1 MISVKYMHPR
11 PSSIV
16 AALYTA
22 RDLNVDV
29 AILHG
34 PSGCSFKH
42 ARLLEEDGMRVLTT
56 SLADNEFIFGGQK
69 PLEDVL
75 RYAEDHFKPR
85 RMAVVGTCVSMIIGE
100 DLQSAIDGAGV
111 TTPTIAVDIHAGYL
125 ENIAGVLSTLE
136 SAEKAGWISPEEM
149 LRQRFLMEKANE
161 VERVRGAASK
171 SYIEASRGD
180 LKHTAGQA
188 LLNYARSGA
197 KGVAIMNAKKETA
210 YMFADELL
218 ALHEVCP
225 DADIT
230 YIVNL
235 ERRGLPK
242 TRADAQRIADELAK
256 RGLEPELV
264 GALDEY
270 GANGEILGKHLRE
283 LAPSFALIVG
293 VPHAIPPE
301 YTNGIECFSITNGPR
316 QVSPLR
322 EIGHSHVMVEIDLHP
337 KTLGVREIV
346 ESEFGAVLR
355 SLP

>member
-1 MISVKYMHPR
+1 MKYMHPR

-22 RDLNVDV
+22 RDLKVDV

-75 RYAEDHFKPR
+75 RYAEDHFSPK
-85 RMAVVGTCVSMIIGE
+85 RMAVIGTCVAMIIGE

-111 TTPTIAVDIHAGYL
+111 TTPTIAVDIHAGYV

-136 SAEKAGWISPEEM
+136 AAEQAGWISHDE
-149 LRQRFLMEKANE
+149 LTRQRFLMEKANE
-161 VERVRGAASK
+161 VERLRGAASQ
-171 SYIEASRGD
+171 SYIEPSRGD
-180 LKHTAGQA
+180 LKHRAAQRLLA
-188 LLNYARSGA
+188 LAQSG
-197 KGVAIMNAKKETA
+197 KCGVAILNAKKETA
-210 YMFADELL
+210 YMFSDELI
-218 ALHEVCP
+218 ALHDACP

-230 YIVNL
+230 YIANL
-235 ERRGLPK
+235 EMRGLPK
-242 TRADAQRIADELAK
+242 TRADAQIIAEEMAA
-256 RGLEPELV
+256 RGIKPELV

-270 GANGEILGKHLRE
+270 GANGDALGKRLQE
-283 LAPSFALIVG
+283 LAPAFALITG
-293 VPHAIPPE
+293 VPHAIPME

-316 QVSPLR
+316 QVEPLHAL
-322 EIGHSHVMVEIDLHP
+322 GHEHVMVEIDLHP
-337 KTLGVREIV
+337 KTLGVRNIV

-355 SLP
+355 SLV

>member
-1 MISVKYMHPR
+1 MISMKYMHPR

-29 AILHG
+29 SILHG

-75 RYAEDHFKPR
+75 RYAEDKFHPR

-111 TTPTIAVDIHAGYL
+111 TTPTIAVDIHAGFL
-125 ENIAGVLSTLE
+125 ENIAGVIATLE
-136 SAEKAGWISPEEM
+136 AAEQAGWITEEE
-149 LRQRFLMEKANE
+149 LVRQRYMMQKANE
-161 VERVRGAASK
+161 VERIRGAASRP
-171 SYIEASRGD
+171 YIEASRGD
-180 LKHTAGQA
+180 LKHVAAQA
-188 LLNYARSGA
+188 LLRLARAGA
-197 KGVAIMNAKKETA
+197 KGVAILNAKKETA
-210 YMFADELL
+210 YMFADALI
-218 ALHEVCP
+218 ALHDVCP
-225 DADIT
+225 DANIT
-230 YIVNL
+230 YIANL
-235 ERRGLPK
+235 EQRGLPK
-242 TRADAQRIADELAK
+242 TRADAQRIAAQLLDRGVKSELI
-256 RGLEPELV
+256 

-270 GANGEILGKHLRE
+270 GANGDALGKRMQE
-283 LAPSFALIVG
+283 IAPSFALIAG

-301 YTNGIECFSITNGPR
+301 YTHGIECFSITNGPR
-316 QVSPLR
+316 QVAPLR
-322 EIGHSHVMVEIDLHP
+322 DIGHQHVMVEIDLHP

-346 ESEFGAVLR
+346 GSEFGAVLR
-355 SLP
+355 SLA